1 MLILMRLI
9 MWPFSLLLYLM
20 YLITGSYGWS
30 IVLFA
35 VAIKLIMLYPS
46 AKSKRNTMHAVH
58 EGYLMDQFAIS
69 MFNQRT
75 DEYGGP
81 LENRLRFARET
92 VEEIKKRCGND
103 QERYAMEIQKLY
115 QSEHVNPLGGCLW
128 SFLPLPILIA
138 LYGIIR
144 RPVLNFM
151 LINMARPEA
160 LEKVEALK
168 QALINIGYEFPQ
180 SQQAYEEIQIAK
192 GIFEHPDAMQA
203 IVPQVFPI
211 DFNFLGFIDLTAIP
225 WSAFGQLQQGNVS
238 LATFALILIPIV
250 SGLLNLALSV
260 VSMRTSI
267 NTDPAM
273 KSQQTMMMVMMPLM
287 SVYIGFILPASLGIY
302 WIAMSVF
309 SIVQELILQKYY
321 GAKLDKEE
329 AAREEAARQ
338 DRIRRMEAA
347 KNRPQVQDRN
357 TSKEK
362 RKRQNQSG
370 AAPQKKKKNS
380 TTEAGRVGDRPYAR
394 GRSFGNHYDELDEEP
409 SSDETTDQ

>member
-46 AKSKRNTMHAVH
+46 AKSKRNTMH
-58 EGYLMDQFAIS
+58 M
-69 MFNQRT
+69 
-75 DEYGGP
+75 
-81 LENRLRFARET
+81 ARMNPKMQ
-92 VEEIKKRCGND
+92 EIKKRCGND

-321 GAKLDKEE
+321 GARTASAAWRRPRTVPRCRTATPARKSASVRISPAQRPRRRRKTAPPKPAAWATGPTPE
-329 AAREEAARQ
+329 AARSA
-338 DRIRRMEAA
+338 IITMSWM
-347 KNRPQVQDRN
+347 KNRPR
-357 TSKEK
+357 TKLRISKEL
-362 RKRQNQSG
+362 
-370 AAPQKKKKNS
+370 A
-380 TTEAGRVGDRPYAR
+380 V
-394 GRSFGNHYDELDEEP
+394 
-409 SSDETTDQ
+409 

>member
-1 MLILMRLI
+1 
-9 MWPFSLLLYLM
+9 
-20 YLITGSYGWS
+20 
-30 IVLFA
+30 
-35 VAIKLIMLYPS
+35 
-46 AKSKRNTMHAVH
+46 
-58 EGYLMDQFAIS
+58 
-69 MFNQRT
+69 
-75 DEYGGP
+75 
-81 LENRLRFARET
+81 
-92 VEEIKKRCGND
+92 
-103 QERYAMEIQKLY
+103 
-115 QSEHVNPLGGCLW
+115 
-128 SFLPLPILIA
+128 
-138 LYGIIR
+138 
-144 RPVLNFM
+144 
-151 LINMARPEA
+151 
-160 LEKVEALK
+160 
-168 QALINIGYEFPQ
+168 
-180 SQQAYEEIQIAK
+180 
-192 GIFEHPDAMQA
+192 
-203 IVPQVFPI
+203 
-211 DFNFLGFIDLTAIP
+211 
-225 WSAFGQLQQGNVS
+225 
-238 LATFALILIPIV
+238 
-250 SGLLNLALSV
+250 
-260 VSMRTSI
+260 MRTSI

-321 GAKLDKEE
+321 GSKLDKEE

>member
-1 MLILMRLI
+1 
-9 MWPFSLLLYLM
+9 
-20 YLITGSYGWS
+20 
-30 IVLFA
+30 
-35 VAIKLIMLYPS
+35 
-46 AKSKRNTMHAVH
+46 
-58 EGYLMDQFAIS
+58 
-69 MFNQRT
+69 
-75 DEYGGP
+75 
-81 LENRLRFARET
+81 
-92 VEEIKKRCGND
+92 
-103 QERYAMEIQKLY
+103 
-115 QSEHVNPLGGCLW
+115 
-128 SFLPLPILIA
+128 
-138 LYGIIR
+138 
-144 RPVLNFM
+144 
-151 LINMARPEA
+151 
-160 LEKVEALK
+160 
-168 QALINIGYEFPQ
+168 
-180 SQQAYEEIQIAK
+180 
-192 GIFEHPDAMQA
+192 MQA

-309 SIVQELILQKYY
+309 SVVQELILQKYY
-321 GAKLDKEE
+321 GSKLDKEE

>member
-1 MLILMRLI
+1 
-9 MWPFSLLLYLM
+9 M

-46 AKSKRNTMHAVH
+46 AKSKRNTMH
-58 EGYLMDQFAIS
+58 M
-69 MFNQRT
+69 
-75 DEYGGP
+75 
-81 LENRLRFARET
+81 ARMNPKMQ
-92 VEEIKKRCGND
+92 EIKKRCGND

-225 WSAFGQLQQGNVS
+225 WSAFGQLQQRAGHAVHS
-238 LATFALILIPIV
+238 GVTAAHQSHGPAAVGSFQRPAAAVQFFGHAGGVIFFFRVIGAYQIQIDRIAAQHLGFFQGALRLC
-250 SGLLNLALSV
+250 G
-260 VSMRTSI
+260 
-267 NTDPAM
+267 
-273 KSQQTMMMVMMPLM
+273 
-287 SVYIGFILPASLGIY
+287 
-302 WIAMSVF
+302 
-309 SIVQELILQKYY
+309 QKLRVA
-321 GAKLDKEE
+321 GAKPDHIYDISHS
-329 AAREEAARQ
+329 A
-338 DRIRRMEAA
+338 
-347 KNRPQVQDRN
+347 
-357 TSKEK
+357 TSSPGH
-362 RKRQNQSG
+362 RG
-370 AAPQKKKKNS
+370 TAPAQRFTVNCS
-380 TTEAGRVGDRPYAR
+380 I
-394 GRSFGNHYDELDEEP
+394 SW
-409 SSDETTDQ
+409 

>member
-1 MLILMRLI
+1 M
-9 MWPFSLLLYLM
+9 
-20 YLITGSYGWS
+20 
-30 IVLFA
+30 
-35 VAIKLIMLYPS
+35 
-46 AKSKRNTMHAVH
+46 
-58 EGYLMDQFAIS
+58 
-69 MFNQRT
+69 
-75 DEYGGP
+75 
-81 LENRLRFARET
+81 
-92 VEEIKKRCGND
+92 
-103 QERYAMEIQKLY
+103 
-115 QSEHVNPLGGCLW
+115 
-128 SFLPLPILIA
+128 
-138 LYGIIR
+138 
-144 RPVLNFM
+144 
-151 LINMARPEA
+151 
-160 LEKVEALK
+160 EALK

-309 SIVQELILQKYY
+309 SIGAGTDPAEIL
-321 GAKLDKEE
+321 
-329 AAREEAARQ
+329 RRQ
-338 DRIRRMEAA
+338 
-347 KNRPQVQDRN
+347 
-357 TSKEK
+357 
-362 RKRQNQSG
+362 
-370 AAPQKKKKNS
+370 
-380 TTEAGRVGDRPYAR
+380 AG
-394 GRSFGNHYDELDEEP
+394 
-409 SSDETTDQ
+409 

>member
-30 IVLFA
+30 IVLFCGGHQA
-35 VAIKLIMLYPS
+35 DHALSQRKVQAQYHAHGPDESEDAGDQKALR
-46 AKSKRNTMHAVH
+46 KR
-58 EGYLMDQFAIS
+58 
-69 MFNQRT
+69 
-75 DEYGGP
+75 P
-81 LENRLRFARET
+81 
-92 VEEIKKRCGND
+92 
-103 QERYAMEIQKLY
+103 ERYAMEIQKLY

-338 DRIRRMEAA
+338 DRIRRMEAEGTVPRWTA
-347 KNRPQVQDRN
+347 TPARKSASVRISPAQRPRRRRKTAPPKPAAWATGPTPEAARSAIITMSWMKNRPR
-357 TSKEK
+357 TKLRISKEL
-362 RKRQNQSG
+362 
-370 AAPQKKKKNS
+370 A
-380 TTEAGRVGDRPYAR
+380 V
-394 GRSFGNHYDELDEEP
+394 
-409 SSDETTDQ
+409 

>member
-35 VAIKLIMLYPS
+35 VAIKLIMLYSS
-46 AKSKRNTMHAVH
+46 AKSKRNTMH
-58 EGYLMDQFAIS
+58 M
-69 MFNQRT
+69 
-75 DEYGGP
+75 
-81 LENRLRFARET
+81 ARMNPKMQ
-92 VEEIKKRCGND
+92 EIKKRCGND